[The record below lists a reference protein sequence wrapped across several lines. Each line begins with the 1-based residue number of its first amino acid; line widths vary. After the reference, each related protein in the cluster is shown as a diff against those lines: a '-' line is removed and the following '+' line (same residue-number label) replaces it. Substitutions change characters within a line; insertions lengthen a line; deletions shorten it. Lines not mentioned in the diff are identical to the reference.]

1 MSVIGMPVRR
11 REDYRFITGQG
22 TYTDDINRPG
32 QLHAYILRSPHA
44 NAKIAGIDT
53 SAAASAP
60 GVVAAYTGKDM
71 AADALGGLPCGWQ
84 IHSKDGS
91 PMIEPPHPPLVSDRV
106 RHVGD
111 QVAVVIAESLAQARD
126 AAELIQVDYVEEP
139 AAIDSAAALQS
150 GAPQVHS
157 EAPGNLCYDWH
168 LGDLAAVE
176 AAFAKAA
183 RVIRLDLTNNR
194 LVPNAMEPRAAI
206 GEFNRA
212 TGEYTLY
219 TTSQNP
225 HVIRLLMGAFVLH
238 IPEAKLRVV
247 APDVGGGFGS
257 KIYHYAEEAIVT
269 WAAGKLRKP
278 VKWTADRS
286 ESFMSDAHGRD
297 HVTHVDLGLDVPSNF
312 VAPKVASVEYL
323 GDSLS
328 TFRTSIPNY

>member
-1 MSVIGMPVRR
+1 MV
-11 REDYRFITGQG
+11 
-22 TYTDDINRPG
+22 
-32 QLHAYILRSPHA
+32 
-44 NAKIAGIDT
+44 
-53 SAAASAP
+53 
-60 GVVAAYTGKDM
+60 
-71 AADALGGLPCGWQ
+71 
-84 IHSKDGS
+84 
-91 PMIEPPHPPLVSDRV
+91 EPPHPPLVVDRV

-111 QVAVVIAESLAQARD
+111 QVAVVIAETLAQARD

-139 AAIDSAAALQS
+139 AAIDPAAALQPA
-150 GAPQVHS
+150 APQIHR

-176 AAFAKAA
+176 AALAKAA
-183 RVIRLDLTNNR
+183 RMIKLDLTNNR

-269 WAAGKLRKP
+269 WAAGKLRRP
-278 VKWTADRS
+278 VKWTAERS
-286 ESFMSDAHGRD
+286 AVHLIGRRSLPAAQ
-297 HVTHVDLGLDVPSNF
+297 V
-312 VAPKVASVEYL
+312 KIAS
-323 GDSLS
+323 SA
-328 TFRTSIPNY
+328 